1 MHVHNT
7 VRRRRQNSLIVL
19 LMLTVCMFVLVSL
32 LTGILHGAGLWQL
45 PKQLY
50 LPTEE
55 KSAQAPNSHLKYV
68 WYDPR
73 SRSLFLRAPPLLL
86 SSYSLEV
93 GHVFS
98 PLLFLDSFQDLLF
111 LFSPLPLIIF
121 AVLFEKKKKNL
132 GGFITHFPPPK
143 KKIWKDVW
151 PWSHTW

>member
-1 MHVHNT
+1 
-7 VRRRRQNSLIVL
+7 
-19 LMLTVCMFVLVSL
+19 MLNVCTFVFVSL

-68 WYDPR
+68 WYDPQ
-73 SRSLFLRAPPLLL
+73 SLSFLLQAPPLLL

-98 PLLFLDSFQDLLF
+98 PLLFLDSLQDMPLF
-111 LFSPLPLIIF
+111 FSPLTLIIF
-121 AVLFEKKKKNL
+121 AVLFKKALEGSLPTFQQKKKK
-132 GGFITHFPPPK
+132 K
-143 KKIWKDVW
+143 KKSLERCLTLIPHMVASL
-151 PWSHTW
+151 PSRVLIEPC